1 MRTLYGTV
9 VPDSARLVEVRAIV
23 STRQRPRTIFRGPL
37 EDSGYV
43 LTEDMIAD
51 TVADDAKFWAWVA
64 TQSQRRHLQAD
75 RLGDDGTVLRCK
87 LSISFINQDGS
98 FAILDPVHNTTTV
111 TTQETWEFHKTCA
124 SESIDPMRLVD
135 KFSNA
140 LIEQQKEMPN
150 MMARM
155 LKDVIDANKLA
166 MQETAKML
174 QQSAIES
181 AKIIQQSAIEAAKIT
196 AAASEPIKTS
206 FTLVDQAY
214 KHESTRADKAADAVI
229 RILNAETKSK
239 EDDSIDQVSR
249 IVTAGA
255 GILTL
260 LEKSKKVL

>member
-1 MRTLYGTV
+1 
-9 VPDSARLVEVRAIV
+9 
-23 STRQRPRTIFRGPL
+23 
-37 EDSGYV
+37 
-43 LTEDMIAD
+43 
-51 TVADDAKFWAWVA
+51 
-64 TQSQRRHLQAD
+64 
-75 RLGDDGTVLRCK
+75 
-87 LSISFINQDGS
+87 
-98 FAILDPVHNTTTV
+98 
-111 TTQETWEFHKTCA
+111 
-124 SESIDPMRLVD
+124 
-135 KFSNA
+135 
-140 LIEQQKEMPN
+140 MPN

-155 LKDVIDANKLA
+155 LKDVIEANKLA